1 MKINWDKTIQFL
13 KGYAFAIITTS
24 TIALA
29 VSTNIAGFNIF
40 TSGTPISSTAVND
53 NFGKLA
59 GIEVFKATNTAG
71 LVLNDVTTLSTSRC
85 NASIEDCHFG
95 AMTLTSTISNGTYV
109 TEAATADTNSGTV
122 SISGGGNYTL
132 ITIATSGWYDF
143 YLKKT
148 ISSMQVTWSGT
159 AWDRSYLDI
168 ETFINK
174 IESAVTSPNIQNENF
189 GDSVVGKIR
198 VRRAKEDND
207 GSTSIT
213 PIEDITKVE
222 PGFQKRLYLTAGDK
236 FYLGYSFK
244 RDLVTSG
251 DNITV
256 PAGNLEFKIVYLP

>member
-24 TIALA
+24 TLALA

-40 TSGTPISSTAVND
+40 TSGTSISSTAVND

-59 GIEVFKATNTAG
+59 GIEVYKANNTAG

-85 NASIEDCHFG
+85 NAMSDDCHFG
-95 AMTLTSTISNGTYV
+95 AMTLTSIISNGTYV
-109 TEAATADTNSGTV
+109 TVTSTADTNSGTV
-122 SISGGGNYTL
+122 SISGGGNFTL
-132 ITIATSGWYDF
+132 LTIATSGWYDF
-143 YLKKT
+143 YLKKSV
-148 ISSMQVTWSGT
+148 SSMQVTWSGSSC
-159 AWDRSYLDI
+159 DRSYLDI

-174 IESAVTSPNIQNENF
+174 IESAATSPNIQSENF
-189 GDSVVGKIR
+189 GDSNLGKIKL
-198 VRRAKEDND
+198 RRGKEDQD
-207 GSTSIT
+207 CSTTIT
-213 PIEDITKVE
+213 PAEDITKVE
-222 PGFQKRLYLTAGDK
+222 PGFQKRVYLTSGDK